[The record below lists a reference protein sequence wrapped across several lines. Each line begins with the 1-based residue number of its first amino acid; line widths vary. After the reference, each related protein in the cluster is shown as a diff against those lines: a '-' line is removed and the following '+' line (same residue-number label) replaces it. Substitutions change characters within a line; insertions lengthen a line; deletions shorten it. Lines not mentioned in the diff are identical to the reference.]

1 MIGSITPEHTNQDII
16 DAQNLGLDA
25 FALNLGMSV
34 CTGLLCSP
42 ESRTDENRR
51 LPR

>member
-1 MIGSITPEHTNQDII
+1 MIGSITPEHTKQDII

-34 CTGLLCSP
+34 CIGFFCSL
-42 ESRTDENRR
+42 ESRTNRN
-51 LPR
+51 